1 MQQKVLDGRYELD
14 RKIGEGGMARVY
26 LGRDLRLNRR
36 VAIKIPHRHM
46 SDDADFLDRFRHEA
60 QAAAILA
67 HPNIVDV
74 YDVGQDG
81 DIHYIVM
88 EYVEGID
95 LKTLINREAP
105 LAVATAVKIAEQIA
119 RGLSA
124 AHRAGMVHRDI
135 KPQNVIITPDGH
147 ARITDFGVAKSHLS
161 TAMTETGVSFGTVD
175 YISPEQA
182 QGFQATPQSDI
193 YALGIVLYEMLTA
206 RLPFKGDSA
215 IAVAMKHV
223 TEQPPTPR
231 QINSHIPPQL
241 EGLILRAMDK
251 DPARR
256 PRSAQE
262 FGDQL
267 ANYSQ
272 LAAQDTLVNA
282 VLGSEGAQPRPIATA
297 PGRPT
302 GPIAT
307 GNTGRVTIPPP
318 RQTPVR
324 VPQQEG
330 LGCGVFLVGM
340 LILAGVLGIVLLFS
354 SGALNDLFGRLNNG
368 NGPNTPVIVQPSS
381 TSLPDEP
388 SPTPDARVSVPNVV
402 GLSDGAAQELL
413 RTLQLIPAPTTE
425 NHPSIS
431 QGIVINQGVA
441 AGTLLEPNQPV
452 SYTVSLGPRLVTVT
466 VPDVVK
472 MHQSLAQSQLAAQ
485 GLQYTIIEEP
495 SRTIDA
501 GFVIRQTPQ
510 ADLRVAQGETV
521 RIWVSLGDV
530 VRFPDVIGMQLSDA
544 QAILERTEGL
554 QLIYIDMQTRE
565 RLGDFDAYA
574 PNQVVSAQIQ
584 GGEGLNNGNYV
595 PRGSQIILGVRA
607 PE

>member
-46 SDDADFLDRFRHEA
+46 RDDADFLDRFRHEA

-88 EYVEGID
+88 EYVEGTD
-95 LKTLINREAP
+95 LKSLINREAP
-105 LAVATAVKIAEQIA
+105 LAVTTAVGIAAQIA

-135 KPQNVIITPDGH
+135 KPQNVIVTDDGH
-147 ARITDFGVAKSHLS
+147 VRITDFGIAKSHLS
-161 TAMTETGVSFGTVD
+161 TAMTETGVSLGTVD

-182 QGFQATPQSDI
+182 QGLQATPQSDI

-215 IAVAMKHV
+215 VAVAMKHV
-223 TEQPPTPR
+223 TEQPLTPR
-231 QINSHIPPQL
+231 QINPHIPVQL

-262 FGDQL
+262 FAEQL

-272 LAAQDTLVNA
+272 LADQETVVNA
-282 VLGSEGAQPRPIATA
+282 VLGNEPAAARPPTYA
-297 PGRPT
+297 PARPT
-302 GPIAT
+302 SPIHT
-307 GNTGRVTIPPP
+307 GNTGRVSIPPP
-318 RQTPVR
+318 RPTPAR
-324 VPQQEG
+324 APQQEG

-340 LILAGVLGIVLLFS
+340 LILAGVLGIVMLFS
-354 SGALNDLFGRLNNG
+354 SGALNDLFGRLSNG
-368 NGPNTPVIVQPSS
+368 NGSPTPVVLQPSN

-388 SPTPDARVSVPNVV
+388 SPTPDARVSVPNLV

-413 RTLQLIPAPTTE
+413 RSLQLIPAPRSE
-425 NHPSIS
+425 NHPSVS
-431 QGIVINQGVA
+431 QGIVITQSVA
-441 AGTLLEPNQPV
+441 AGELLEPNQPV
-452 SYTVSLGPRLVTVT
+452 SYTVSVGPVFVT
-466 VPDVVK
+466 VPNVRR
-472 MHQSLAQSQLAAQ
+472 MPQSSAQSQLTAE
-485 GLQYTIIEEP
+485 GLKVVIIEQPDRE
-495 SRTIDA
+495 IDA
-501 GFVIRQTPQ
+501 GFVISQTPNP
-510 ADLRVAQGETV
+510 DLRIAQGETV
-521 RIWVSLGDV
+521 TLRVSLGDV
-530 VRFPDVIGMQLSDA
+530 VRFPDVIGLQISEA
-544 QAILERTEGL
+544 QAILERTEGIRL
-554 QLIYIDMQTRE
+554 EFIDEQGPD
-565 RLGDFDAYA
+565 RLPNFENYA
-574 PNQVVSAQIQ
+574 PNQVVSAQIRNGQ
-584 GGEGLNNGNYV
+584 GLNNGDYV
-595 PRGSQIILGVRA
+595 PRDSVIILGIRK
-607 PE
+607 P